1 MRFVL
6 QPKERLLHLFVLSL
20 EEEQG
25 KEDFEIW
32 FNSFPFAL
40 FLPLK
45 LERKGL
51 RSIFSQNKNK
61 RKREKIEKRTDEWC
75 ERWWFLIWTLLFI
88 SQSFVCLYLLITEG
102 KATNTQRIE
111 WVQLY
116 TNKTRPRTSE
126 GDKWREKNCENQMNY
141 DDEMNKKRDREYKC
155 IHEHTSARKGLKL
168 QTLLWQQ
175 IREERNENP
184 FEQTGLIHLCL

>member
-61 RKREKIEKRTDEWC
+61 RKREKIEKRTDE
-75 ERWWFLIWTLLFI
+75 
-88 SQSFVCLYLLITEG
+88 
-102 KATNTQRIE
+102 
-111 WVQLY
+111 
-116 TNKTRPRTSE
+116 
-126 GDKWREKNCENQMNY
+126 
-141 DDEMNKKRDREYKC
+141 
-155 IHEHTSARKGLKL
+155 
-168 QTLLWQQ
+168 
-175 IREERNENP
+175 
-184 FEQTGLIHLCL
+184 